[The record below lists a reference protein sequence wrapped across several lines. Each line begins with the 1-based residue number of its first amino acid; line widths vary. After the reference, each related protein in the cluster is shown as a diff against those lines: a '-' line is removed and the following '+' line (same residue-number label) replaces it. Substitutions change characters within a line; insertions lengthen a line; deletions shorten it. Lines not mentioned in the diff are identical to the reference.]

1 MTRDGVLIA
10 SREELALY
18 QELRAVYG
26 RLADGL
32 TTDAG
37 PDPAHL
43 GAEGARAAALTAALR
58 DLGAML
64 SPHRLA
70 GGAVD
75 AEIAA
80 VWRESAALA
89 TAAAEAN
96 RQLQSAARMRQ
107 ARITER
113 LANITGAR
121 RASAGYQA
129 AAR

>member
-18 QELRAVYG
+18 QELWAVYG

-32 TTDAG
+32 AKDAS
-37 PDPAHL
+37 PDPAQL
-43 GAEGARAAALTAALR
+43 GAEGARAAALTSALR

-70 GGAVD
+70 AAAVD
-75 AEIAA
+75 AEIAS
-80 VWRESAALA
+80 VWRESATLA
-89 TAAAEAN
+89 AAAAEAN
-96 RQLQSAARMRQ
+96 RQLQSAARARQ
-107 ARITER
+107 AKITER
-113 LANITGAR
+113 LATITETR